1 MSTFKFTEEVTGEIV
16 QIPIGM
22 LYHHPDNPR
31 KNIGDISELS
41 NSIKVKGI
49 LQNLT
54 VVPRTA
60 ENGYYV
66 VIGNRRL
73 EAAKA
78 AGFEFLPCIIA
89 SMTPAEQVQTML
101 LENMQRSDLTV
112 YEQAKGFQMMID
124 FGDDVDSVAEKT
136 GFSTTTVRRRLKM
149 AELDEETLK
158 EVSERQVS
166 LLDFDRLAKIE
177 SLKERNRLLGMMG
190 TYNFNNAIE
199 AAYNSQESTKTL
211 PAMKAYIKKIQA
223 KKITWSETYGGKYS
237 QIGERVYLRKW
248 DKKPL
253 PFPDNKKIY
262 YMMREDLS
270 DMYVEFYI
278 ESERAKPVKRT
289 KAEIESERLAREA
302 ADKLKEA
309 ASIHFKL
316 RRDFAKT
323 IRITSKNRQLLVLHL
338 SKALTLSII
347 SWIRSARGEDLAEAC
362 GMSRDEYL
370 SIEYVDR
377 PEKFYELFEQDES
390 MIPRLL
396 CVFLGD
402 HEANWYF
409 HLSEYELKAGRLP
422 KYEKNASLDLI
433 YDFLCAFG
441 YEMSD
446 EEKAIKD
453 GSSPYFADKRSER

>member
-1 MSTFKFTEEVTGEIV
+1 
-16 QIPIGM
+16 M

-177 SLKERNRLLGMMG
+177 SLDERNKLLKSMG
-190 TYNFNNAIE
+190 KYEFNVAFE
-199 AAYNSQESTKTL
+199 RAFAYQESSKKL
-211 PAMKAYIKKIQA
+211 PTMKAYLKKVQA
-223 KKITWSETYGGKYS
+223 KKISWSESYGGKYNRA
-237 QIGERVYLRKW
+237 IERVYL
-248 DKKPL
+248 
-253 PFPDNKKIY
+253 
-262 YMMREDLS
+262 
-270 DMYVEFYI
+270 
-278 ESERAKPVKRT
+278 
-289 KAEIESERLAREA
+289 
-302 ADKLKEA
+302 
-309 ASIHFKL
+309 
-316 RRDFAKT
+316 
-323 IRITSKNRQLLVLHL
+323 
-338 SKALTLSII
+338 
-347 SWIRSARGEDLAEAC
+347 
-362 GMSRDEYL
+362 
-370 SIEYVDR
+370 
-377 PEKFYELFEQDES
+377 
-390 MIPRLL
+390 
-396 CVFLGD
+396 
-402 HEANWYF
+402 
-409 HLSEYELKAGRLP
+409 
-422 KYEKNASLDLI
+422 
-433 YDFLCAFG
+433 
-441 YEMSD
+441 
-446 EEKAIKD
+446 
-453 GSSPYFADKRSER
+453 